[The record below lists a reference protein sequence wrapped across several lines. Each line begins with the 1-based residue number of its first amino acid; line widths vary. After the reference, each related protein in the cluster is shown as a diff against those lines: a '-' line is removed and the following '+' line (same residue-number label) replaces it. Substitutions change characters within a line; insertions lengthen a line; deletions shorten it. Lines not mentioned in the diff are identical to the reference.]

1 MANNFDISN
10 AAATAAANAVTALV
24 NGGTLRIY
32 AGTKPSG
39 PDTAL
44 SGATLLASLSFSATA
59 FGSASNGVA
68 TANSITAATASNG
81 GTLRIYS
88 GTKPATPGDALSGN
102 TLLVQH
108 TFGSTAFGSA
118 SSGAATNNAISAV
131 TASATGTASFF
142 RAYSSGGT
150 AVFQG
155 TCGTSDADLV
165 LSSTSISSGGSVSVA
180 NGALTYTQPAG

>member
-1 MANNFDISN
+1 MASDFDISS
-10 AAATAAANAVTALV
+10 AAANAAANAVTAL
-24 NGGTLRIY
+24 I
-32 AGTKPSG
+32 
-39 PDTAL
+39 
-44 SGATLLASLSFSATA
+44 
-59 FGSASNGVA
+59 
-68 TANSITAATASNG
+68 NG

-102 TLLVQH
+102 TLLVQL

-118 SSGAATNNAISAV
+118 SNGAATNNAISAV

-155 TCGTSDADLV
+155 TCGTSDADLI

>member
-1 MANNFDISN
+1 MATDFDISS
-10 AAATAAANAVTALV
+10 AAANAAANAVTAL
-24 NGGTLRIY
+24 
-32 AGTKPSG
+32 A
-39 PDTAL
+39 
-44 SGATLLASLSFSATA
+44 
-59 FGSASNGVA
+59 
-68 TANSITAATASNG
+68 NG

-102 TLLVQH
+102 TLLVQL

-118 SSGAATNNAISAV
+118 SNGAATNNAISAV

-155 TCGTSDADLV
+155 TCGTADADLV